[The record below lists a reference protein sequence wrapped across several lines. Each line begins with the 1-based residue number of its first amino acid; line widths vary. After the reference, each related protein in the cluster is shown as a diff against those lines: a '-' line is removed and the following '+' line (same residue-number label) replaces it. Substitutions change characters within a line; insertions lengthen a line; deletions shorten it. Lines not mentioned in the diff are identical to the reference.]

1 MNKFWS
7 TLESKIIQ
15 AKDKMSDIVFKE
27 RTIDVSEN
35 AINKLI
41 QTDEKFSSKLKEKG
55 LSNVRLKVKEDK
67 IIVTGILEK
76 HVKDAAFTVEL
87 RPEKIIWTKEEQAI
101 FMKMLDYDLKM
112 EKGGYF
118 NLVKLTM
125 IKMIMAIFRGEKV
138 LKYVNIDMQDDLVK
152 IDLKDIDPS
161 IRKVVQSIELK
172 QIRCFPGTLS
182 LTILPRPDIA
192 REHLMLVKDWVTQ
205 KIKR

>member
-1 MNKFWS
+1 MNKLWS
-7 TLESKIIQ
+7 TFENKLSQ
-15 AKDKMSDIVFKE
+15 VRDKMSDIVFKE

-55 LSNVRLKVKEDK
+55 LSNVRLQVKDNK
-67 IIVTGILEK
+67 IVVTGILEK

-87 RPEKIIWTKEEQAI
+87 RPEKIIWTKEEQTI

-125 IKMIMAIFRGEKV
+125 VKMIMAVFKGEKV
-138 LKYVNIDMQDDLVK
+138 LKYVNIDTEDDLIK
-152 IDLKDIDPS
+152 INLKDVNHN

-172 QIRCFPGTLS
+172 QIECLPGTLS

-192 REHLMLVKDWVTQ
+192 REHLMLVKDWVT
-205 KIKR
+205 KKVKR

>member
-1 MNKFWS
+1 MNKLWS
-7 TLESKIIQ
+7 TFENKLSQ
-15 AKDKMSDIVFKE
+15 VRDKMSDIVFKE

-55 LSNVRLKVKEDK
+55 LSNVRLQVKDNK
-67 IIVTGILEK
+67 IVVTGILEK

-87 RPEKIIWTKEEQAI
+87 RPEKIIWTKEEQTI

-125 IKMIMAIFRGEKV
+125 VKMIMAVFKGEKV
-138 LKYVNIDMQDDLVK
+138 LKYVNIDTEDDLIK
-152 IDLKDIDPS
+152 INLKDVNHN

-172 QIRCFPGTLS
+172 QIQCLPGTLS

-192 REHLMLVKDWVTQ
+192 REHLMLVKDWVT
-205 KIKR
+205 KKVKR